1 MTRRSLSDGNQRVCL
16 TPHGTPARTGPLR
29 PGDTCSTSC
38 NLMLPFSRR
47 RYSRRRR
54 LRPRAPNRPRRLGRH
69 EELGSRNLPCVAC
82 VVAESPQWCT
92 RSCAISAYGQTKSER
107 VQEGQELFLLLLP
120 QIREPALRIGC
131 LAAVAENGVP
141 QGQRLPVVH
150 EPTVSPHTP
159 ERRGPKPG
167 SGHLVLRLHMH
178 E

>member
-1 MTRRSLSDGNQRVCL
+1 MRVVSWNMGCGMGSYRLQHAEAWGYLLDKLQPDVALLQETLL
-16 TPHGTPARTGPLR
+16 TPPSLASGRGHLIARGAWD
-29 PGDTCSTSC
+29 G
-38 NLMLPFSRR
+38 
-47 RYSRRRR
+47 
-54 LRPRAPNRPRRLGRH
+54 H
-69 EELGSRNLPCVAC
+69 EELGFRNLPCVAG
-82 VVAESPQWCT
+82 VVAEAPQWCT
-92 RSCAISAYGQTKSER
+92 RSRAISAYGQTNSER

-141 QGQRLPVVH
+141 QGQRLPVMH

-167 SGHLVLRLHMH
+167 SGHLVLRLHVH